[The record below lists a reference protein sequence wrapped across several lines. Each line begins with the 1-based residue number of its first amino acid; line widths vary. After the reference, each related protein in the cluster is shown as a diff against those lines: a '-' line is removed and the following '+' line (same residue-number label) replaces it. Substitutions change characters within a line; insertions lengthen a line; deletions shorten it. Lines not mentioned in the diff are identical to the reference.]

1 MDIKFVST
9 SFDDYIVNKYFQGQL
24 TSYWP
29 GSFIEKSLLA
39 KVKRRLQHKYLSM
52 SAIKRIRKI
61 NYLCAIIR
69 ILLLICTSFYFIVG
83 IVKLS
88 RFMVLVCIDLGRPLN
103 IVQYDS
109 SNPKPLILSL
119 STNIVNASWNVLT
132 ISLTFIHDWFFVYF
146 QFLL

>member
-1 MDIKFVST
+1 MDINFVST

-29 GSFIEKSLLA
+29 WSFIEKLFSQ
-39 KVKRRLQHKYLSM
+39 VKRRLQLKYLSM

-83 IVKLS
+83 IVGLS
-88 RFMVLVCIDLGRPLN
+88 RFMVLVCIDLGRSLN
-103 IVQYDS
+103 IVQ
-109 SNPKPLILSL
+109 NHISL
-119 STNIVNASWNVLT
+119 SIRVSNFQWT
-132 ISLTFIHDWFFVYF
+132 FVYF
-146 QFLL
+146 HFCDRIILMLWNNSNEKFCK